1 MVGETPPR
9 LPFRRKKESR
19 YTLGDGA
26 MFDKIAGRAL
36 VPVGIVVT
44 GFLVVCFVLLYSGI
58 KSIVIHDSVG
68 HAYNLAG
75 IVLKS
80 TRYAMLKSDAELN
93 KAIIQNI
100 SEQEGVQHVR
110 IFNKKGVVVF
120 SSKAEEVNRQVDKK
134 AEGCVVCHEKAA
146 PITTLGN
153 MQKARTF
160 QNHLG
165 TEVLAITAPIYN
177 EPECANAAC
186 HVHPASQRV
195 LGTMDIGLSQEATLG
210 SLASIRMQMLLFSIL
225 TLVLTTAGVIAL
237 LKMIVLV
244 PMQKLQEYTER
255 SEENSSLTHP
265 VNLPYELDKIAKSY
279 YFIRNKLDET
289 EQRSMKEADN
299 SSRMPK

>member
-1 MVGETPPR
+1 
-9 LPFRRKKESR
+9 
-19 YTLGDGA
+19 
-26 MFDKIAGRAL
+26 MFDRIAGRAL

-58 KSIVIHDSVG
+58 KNIVIHDSIG
-68 HAYNLAG
+68 HANNLAG

-80 TRYAMLKSDAELN
+80 TRYAMLQSDRGLN
-93 KAIIQNI
+93 NAIIQNI
-100 SEQEGVQHVR
+100 SEQDGVQHVR

-120 SSKAEEVNRQVDKK
+120 SSKTEEVNRQVDKK
-134 AEGCVVCHEKAA
+134 AEGCIVCHEKAA
-146 PITTLGN
+146 PISTLGN
-153 MQKARTF
+153 MQKARSF
-160 QNHLG
+160 KNGMG

-186 HVHPASQRV
+186 HVHPASQKV

-210 SLASIRMQMLLFSIL
+210 SLSSIRIQMILFSIL

-255 SEENSSLTHP
+255 SERNSSLSHP
-265 VNLPYELDKIAKSY
+265 ANLPYELDKIAKSY
-279 YFIRNKLDET
+279 YFIRIKLNEI
-289 EQRSMKEADN
+289 ERKSMKTVD
-299 SSRMPK
+299 STPHMPK